1 RRGRRGDR
9 EGVPQNPLR
18 QRAQLRA
25 GLHPGLVVQVTAGGL
40 VSRDRVGLPPA
51 PVQRRDRQAPDALA
65 QRVGRG
71 QRLQLG
77 QRGVRTARG
86 DLRGEVVLHQQQVL
100 FGQPRAF
107 GVARVGGGQLR
118 LAAPPAAGL

>member
-1 RRGRRGDR
+1 RERGRARRGRRGDR

-18 QRAQLRA
+18 QRSQLRT
-25 GLHPGLVVQVTAGGL
+25 GFHPDLIAQVTAGGL
-40 VSRDRVGLPPA
+40 VRRGRVGLPPA
-51 PVQRRDRQAPDALA
+51 AVQRRDREAPDPLA

-71 QRLQLG
+71 ERLQLG
-77 QRGVRTARG
+77 QRGVGAARG

-107 GVARVGGGQLR
+107 GV
-118 LAAPPAAGL
+118 